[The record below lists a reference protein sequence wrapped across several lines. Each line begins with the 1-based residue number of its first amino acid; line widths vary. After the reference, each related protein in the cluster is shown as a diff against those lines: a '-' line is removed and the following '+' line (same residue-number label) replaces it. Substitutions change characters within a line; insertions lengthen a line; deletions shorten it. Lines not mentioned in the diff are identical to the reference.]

1 MQYEYKAGFTDV
13 IENGLALIVLVLLN
27 THSPEKKNLKY
38 THYRTLN
45 SCRKHF

>member
-27 THSPEKKNLKY
+27 THSPEKKKLKVY
-38 THYRTLN
+38 TLSYT
-45 SCRKHF
+45 